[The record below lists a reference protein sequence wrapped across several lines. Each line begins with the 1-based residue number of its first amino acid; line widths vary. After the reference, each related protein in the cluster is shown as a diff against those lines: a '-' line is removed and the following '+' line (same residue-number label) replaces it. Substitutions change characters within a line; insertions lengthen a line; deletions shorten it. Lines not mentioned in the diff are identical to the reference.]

1 MIVYII
7 VIIAVWLISL
17 NSVYTYTKYK
27 FGKILYDS
35 IIDQLSSTYSMIEIN
50 LAYSEII
57 EDIENGGNKGWDGT
71 VYVLIA
77 MNQEFRDRLKKYCD
91 DHGYDLKIYYSMF
104 DQQRTKVKITRKKD
118 VSRSE
123 NA

>member
-7 VIIAVWLISL
+7 IVVVWLLSL
-17 NSVYTYTKYK
+17 NAVYTYTKYSC
-27 FGKILYDS
+27 GKILYDS

-50 LAYSEII
+50 LAYNEII
-57 EDIENGGNKGWDGT
+57 DDIKANGSKGWDGT

-77 MNQEFRDRLKKYCD
+77 MNQEFRDRLQKYCD
-91 DHGYDLKIYYSMF
+91 EHGFDLKIYYSIF
-104 DQQRTKVKITRKKD
+104 DQQRTKVKITKKQD
-118 VSRSE
+118 VSRGE